1 MIHYA
6 QLDMSTSTVIA
17 YMLIAGLIGFLQDR
31 VLIWLESVLL
41 RWKR

>member
-6 QLDMSTSTVIA
+6 QIVIA
-17 YMLIAGLIGFLQDR
+17 YMLIAGLLGFLQDR
-31 VLIWLESVLL
+31 ILIFLESLLL